1 VAVVSDVNL
10 MEVELAG
17 VALVSV
23 TIDPGVV
30 VATVSAVPGVV
41 VTGVTT

>member
-1 VAVVSDVNL
+1 VAVVSDVNML
-10 MEVELAG
+10 EVELAG

-23 TIDPGVV
+23 TVVPGVV
-30 VATVSAVPGVV
+30 DANVTVVPGVV

>member
-1 VAVVSDVNL
+1 VAVDSDVNL
-10 MEVELAG
+10 LEVELAG

-23 TIDPGVV
+23 TVDPGVV
-30 VATVSAVPGVV
+30 DANVTVVPGVV